1 MRLRKLKRKAVGSND
16 AEVQST
22 LEAEDQNFRVRMLW
36 SELHGCGLLRPERR
50 ADLVTMAEERAQLVR
65 GVVCTDSRGSYDRR
79 AARKPTS
86 GAIQYEGSV
95 AGISASGQ
103 PQKGWM

>member
-1 MRLRKLKRKAVGSND
+1 MKRKAAGSND
-16 AEVQST
+16 AEVQSI

-50 ADLVTMAEERAQLVR
+50 ADLVTMAEEQAQLVR
-65 GVVCTDSRGSYDRR
+65 GVVCTDSRGSYD
-79 AARKPTS
+79 AVELNESPLLGLS
-86 GAIQYEGSV
+86 NYEGSV

-103 PQKGWM
+103 PQEGWM